1 MRVIHEMR
9 QVGRLAS
16 GALEWACPTCGR
28 RVALAEPPAPA
39 LTVLD
44 PGDETAVHIGLTTPG
59 RATANPGEPY
69 GLGPVQ
75 EIPRPPSSPC
85 SPPTRPTRPPPTAP
99 GWPRSAST
107 GVAGKRLDGA
117 SGFTPAGWGKAV
129 LIESA
134 RPWPTPG

>member
-75 EIPRPPSSPC
+75 EIPRPPSLPMLPAD
-85 SPPTRPTRPPPTAP
+85 PPDTAAADRAWLAEI
-99 GWPRSAST
+99 GI
-107 GVAGKRLDGA
+107 D
-117 SGFTPAGWGKAV
+117 WGGGEA
-129 LIESA
+129 A
-134 RPWPTPG
+134 